1 MLLFP
6 KATFVSAAFLGLSV
20 GCALAQRAD
29 SVVTFNEVHYHP
41 AGAGEPEWVELHNQ
55 MAVRVDLSG
64 WRISAG
70 VDYTFL
76 EGSVMEPG
84 ANWVVAS
91 DPSHSS
97 LAGVADVLGPFT
109 GTLDNGGETL
119 RLRGRHGR
127 VMDEFSYRDGG
138 KWPTAPDGGG
148 ATLAKGEPDAASG
161 GAENWSWSEQ
171 PGGRGE
177 ELWRRAWCRIR
188 ALKPRPS
195 WSVPAT

>member
-1 MLLFP
+1 MLLSP
-6 KATFVSAAFLGLSV
+6 KVTFVSAAFLGLSA

-41 AGAGEPEWVELHNQ
+41 SGASEPEWFELHNQ

-70 VDYTFL
+70 VDYTFP

-109 GTLDNGGETL
+109 GNLDNGGETL

-127 VMDEFSYRDGG
+127 IMDEFTYRDGG

-148 ATLAKGEPDAASG
+148 PTLAKGGPDAASG
-161 GAENWSWSEQ
+161 GAENLDGSAIPIPEPSSILLIFT
-171 PGGRGE
+171 GLLFAFGR
-177 ELWRRAWCRIR
+177 RRR
-188 ALKPRPS
+188 
-195 WSVPAT
+195 